1 MINEK
6 QDIAYFLSF
15 CIEQYKVA
23 KSLTGNE
30 AMTLLSGYSVL
41 ACLEE
46 HYEALHTQSRQWLV
60 EEIDD
65 FIRERDKDCEVLSV
79 ANNFE
84 VAGQSLAKLEVT
96 QYNLHLLLP
105 SKLSWMANMLAED
118 KGISIVEAMKMLYA
132 SEVYSRLEKESTKA
146 WHLGAVALYEDFQA
160 GK

>member
-41 ACLEE
+41 EYLEE

-96 QYNLHLLLP
+96 QSNLHLLLP
-105 SKLSWMANMLAED
+105 SKVSRIANMLAED
-118 KGISIVEAMKMLYA
+118 NGISIVDAMKLLYSSELYA
-132 SEVYSRLEKESTKA
+132 RLENESTKA
-146 WHLGAVALYEDFQA
+146 WHLGPVALYQDFKA
-160 GK
+160 ER